1 MLISI
6 SSSYVWAAVPTDA
19 SVDQYIQVTQT
30 EALLD
35 AALKQ
40 PLPLDQMAEQM
51 GLDNAQKKEKFQTF
65 MKTFSQRLDQNIDRP
80 ALISSIR
87 QLIQTS
93 LTQEEVDASITF
105 YLTPIGQSLLQK
117 TPKMAQ
123 DMSLIMMPALQ
134 KAMASTLTELQ
145 DTLNAERT
153 NPKPSSNWQKKATHN
168 EWLFWEQDQTAMIR
182 RLTKWLDSTTS
193 TVHQALHFLFLPHD
207 P

>member
-1 MLISI
+1 MKKSLYLAMLISI

-134 KAMASTLTELQ
+134 KAMTSTLTELQ

-153 NPKPSSNWQKKATHN
+153 NPKPSSN
-168 EWLFWEQDQTAMIR
+168 
-182 RLTKWLDSTTS
+182 
-193 TVHQALHFLFLPHD
+193 
-207 P
+207 